1 MTAPATSASV
11 SLVRQVVATTIL
23 SGRSPVCSRLG
34 RVELRPHQH
43 AAAVRLAALVDAHGG
58 AMLADPVGVGKTF
71 TALAVA
77 ARFGVRI
84 LIVAPAALKTMWL
97 ESLARCDLCADFISH
112 ESLSRGVRPALAT
125 DVVVVDESHRLRS
138 PSTRRYS
145 LLADVCRAS
154 KVLLLSATPVQNR
167 RADLCAQLALFLG
180 RSAGE
185 MNDDEL
191 AAHVVRQAPHAA
203 TGMPGLSGPHL
214 ITLETQDDCLEQ
226 LVSLAPPVPAQDE
239 SIAVALLCY
248 GLIHQWTS
256 SRAALVLALQR
267 RRARGL
273 ALSAAIAA
281 GRRPTRP
288 ELSAWT
294 YAGDTLQLAFP
305 EIVTE
310 DAAHADI
317 DAEALRISVDRHVA
331 EVEALLQRLRQSI
344 DPDAE
349 RADAIRRIRA
359 AHPGERVIAFCHY
372 AETVNALRSRL
383 AMDAGVAALTAHGA
397 RIAGGRVTR
406 DYVLQQFTARL
417 ERSRPERAVERID
430 LLLTTDLLSEGLNLQ
445 EASVI
450 VHLDLP
456 WNPARLDQ
464 RVGRALRLGSRHQT
478 VTVYAIAPPA
488 AAERVIQIER
498 RLREKLNT
506 AQRTVG
512 VANRI
517 LPSSLA
523 LPFAE
528 RGLAEQASA
537 IDAALI
543 RWLEVSSVN
552 DQTMCCT
559 PEEPSAAHDET
570 RCCTLVASVEASV
583 AGFLA
588 LVRVDGLSR
597 LVVDAGAGIDTGIGS
612 ILIAVSLCDG
622 RELAVDD
629 DRSVAV
635 RQQLERWIAARA
647 GESTI
652 DLRAAIAARLR
663 RPALTRVAQA
673 LARAP
678 RHRRAVLAPLADA
691 ARAVATA
698 PLSEGAERILDMLV
712 RAQLPDE
719 AWLRSIATFG
729 QINAPARDA
738 PPSIRGASSVDALIL
753 FGPAKAV

>member
-498 RLREKLNT
+498 RLREKLST

-537 IDAALI
+537 VDAALM
-543 RWLEVSSVN
+543 RWLEPSTLN
-552 DQTMCCT
+552 DQ
-559 PEEPSAAHDET
+559 P
-570 RCCTLVASVEASV
+570 RCCTLVASVEATV
-583 AGFLA
+583 VGFLA

-691 ARAVATA
+691 ARAVATT

-753 FGPAKAV
+753 FGPAKGV

>member
-1 MTAPATSASV
+1 M
-11 SLVRQVVATTIL
+11 L
-23 SGRSPVCSRLG
+23 GRRRPIRNRLG
-34 RVELRPHQH
+34 AVELRPHQH

-77 ARFGVRI
+77 ARFGGRI
-84 LIVAPAALKTMWL
+84 VVVAPAALRAMWA
-97 ESLARCDLCADFISH
+97 ESLARCDVVADFISH
-112 ESLSRGVRPALAT
+112 ESLSRGVRPAAAA

-138 PSTRRYS
+138 PSTRRYA

-191 AAHVVRQAPHAA
+191 AAHVVRQAPHGA
-203 TGMPGLSGPHL
+203 TGMPRLDGPHL

-226 LVSLAPPVPAQDE
+226 LLSLAPPVPAEDE
-239 SIAVALLCY
+239 SIAVTLLCY

-273 ALSAAIAA
+273 ALSTAIAA

-310 DAAHADI
+310 DAADAAI
-317 DAEALRISVDRHVA
+317 DAEALRVSVDRHVA
-331 EVEALLQRLRQSI
+331 DVEALLRQLRQSA

-359 AHPGERVIAFCHY
+359 AHLGERVIAFCHY

-406 DYVLQQFTARL
+406 DYVLQQFTTRR
-417 ERSRPERAVERID
+417 ERSRTERAVERID

-464 RVGRALRLGSRHQT
+464 RVGRALRLGSRHQA

-488 AAERVIQIER
+488 AAERLIQIER
-498 RLREKLNT
+498 RLREKLST

-543 RWLEVSSVN
+543 RWIERSVVH
-552 DQTMCCT
+552 DQPRCGTLAA
-559 PEEPSAAHDET
+559 PSAVHDEK
-570 RCCTLVASVEASV
+570 CSCTLVASVEATV
-583 AGFLA
+583 VGFLA
-588 LVRVDGLSR
+588 LVRVDGLPR
-597 LVVDAGAGIDTGIGS
+597 LVADVGAGIDTGVGS

-622 RELAVDD
+622 RELEVDGE
-629 DRSVAV
+629 RSV
-635 RQQLERWIAARA
+635 
-647 GESTI
+647 
-652 DLRAAIAARLR
+652 
-663 RPALTRVAQA
+663 
-673 LARAP
+673 
-678 RHRRAVLAPLADA
+678 
-691 ARAVATA
+691 
-698 PLSEGAERILDMLV
+698 
-712 RAQLPDE
+712 
-719 AWLRSIATFG
+719 
-729 QINAPARDA
+729 
-738 PPSIRGASSVDALIL
+738 
-753 FGPAKAV
+753 